1 MARNG
6 SQLIEYVTLAAV
18 MADGGTVGR
27 QLSYWQNSWA
37 HLKKDEAG

>member
-1 MARNG
+1 MAFDR

-27 QLSYWQNSWA
+27 QLSYW
-37 HLKKDEAG
+37 